1 MRGLMREET
10 GGRKTSTTLRIVNKL
25 RGVLLPFTTPFGAG
39 GDLDAD
45 ALGANVERWNETGVA
60 GYVALGSTGERVHL
74 DERERMTVV
83 EAARARVPASLVF
96 VVSVGEQ
103 STRHTILESRRA
115 ADAGAD
121 AVLVLTPHFYRGAMT
136 QEALAGHFESVADA
150 SPVPVILYNIPQNT
164 GVALAPETVA
174 RLSQHANIAGIKDS
188 SGDVVNLVEM
198 IRLVGEGRDEF
209 ALMTGHAGVFYASL
223 CAGVVGAILAAGC
236 VAPRLSVEIYE
247 AFTRGEHARALELQR
262 RLAPLARAVTVRFGI
277 GGLKYALDLAG
288 YKGGPVRAPLREPD
302 GEARAEIK
310 RLLEETEVVA
320 TREA

>member
-10 GGRKTSTTLRIVNKL
+10 GVRKTSALQRVVNRL

-45 ALGANVERWNETGVA
+45 ALGANVERWNATGVA

-83 EAARARVPASLVF
+83 EAARARVPRNLIF

-103 STRHTILESRRA
+103 STLHTILESRRA

-136 QEALAGHFESVADA
+136 QDALAGHFEEVADS

-174 RLSQHANIAGIKDS
+174 RLSQHANIVGIKDS

-288 YKGGPVRAPLREPD
+288 YKGGPVRAPLREPNE
-302 GEARAEIK
+302 EARAEIK